1 MNIRRTF
8 IMTIAALSLLGAG
21 ACQKTYQ
28 MVPPPSASSS
38 DDSLD
43 DEDFGGNK
51 ETTIFVTPY
60 GEGEMDGT
68 SWDNAIDADTFL
80 SLLSDQTDLS
90 KAKIYL
96 AEGDYYMSGGS
107 VFGPEIRKKIGSVM
121 GGYSILSKG
130 TDLSSR
136 DIVNHP
142 TVFSGDVNKNK
153 RADEGDC
160 GLLCILGGTSS
171 FDGIIF
177 RNGYINEKTAS
188 SQKSGAGVFVD
199 GDADTWVEFVNCRFE
214 DCVSAASTPSY
225 AGGAAVYVKAGQ
237 ARLKACEL
245 SGCSGASRGGALRCN
260 NDKAILFLDK
270 CSIHGNS
277 VNYDW
282 GSGLQLSSGTICV
295 NNSTFCSNVVGW
307 PGSGGTVNGGG
318 AMLVLNSTIIS
329 DDTTAGI
336 RCESDSRNASFFA
349 NNISLNTNGAPGF
362 LLNGD
367 GKVAVSGGHNIFNR
381 VAGAL
386 QSAASDVTYDTDLK
400 NFGSLAEGTYTWD
413 HSKVSLGTFATSSEI
428 EGYARGFKPE
438 ICPVA
443 EIGKVFAEWCDGF
456 DVDGRGKSRNPAKLL
471 PGAYDPCLDGEAS
484 QTLRFSVFATPFSDA
499 NALSRPESFGFIL
512 TNPEGI
518 YSYNKKMILRGNE
531 YIAEDGETM
540 LWDGKGTTVTVTAY
554 APYADVVD
562 GFVAVSCPSNQATAS
577 ELSAADFVLWKGSVN
592 PSKDLSDG
600 KIQLRLGHLNTR
612 LIVKLTLDGAP
623 VVTSK
628 VASLSV
634 GGLKAE
640 GKCDL
645 SADSPVVVAGGA
657 PVNMFPNVGESS
669 YELITVP
676 QTVSAGSLSVKAT
689 YNKRQYVWASASDVT
704 LAPGKTAELTINIST
719 TKSASSGLMSITTK

>member
-8 IMTIAALSLLGAG
+8 FMTLAVISLLGAG

-51 ETTIFVTPY
+51 ETAIFVTPF

-68 SWDNAIDADTFL
+68 SWDNAIDADAFL
-80 SLLSDQTDLS
+80 GLLSDQTDLS

-96 AEGDYYMSGGS
+96 AEGDYYMSSGS
-107 VFGPEIRKKIGSVM
+107 VFGPEIRKKIGAVM
-121 GGYSILSKG
+121 GGYSIMSNG
-130 TDLSSR
+130 TDVSAR
-136 DIVNHP
+136 DVVKHA

-153 RADEGDC
+153 KADEGDC

-171 FDGIIF
+171 FDGITF
-177 RNGYINEKTAS
+177 RNGYMSETTAS
-188 SQKSGAGVFVD
+188 AQKSGAGVYVE

-214 DCVSAASTPSY
+214 DCVSAAGTPSY
-225 AGGAAVYVKAGQ
+225 AGGAAVYVKSGQ

-245 SGCSGASRGGALRCN
+245 TGCSGASRGGALRCN
-260 NDKAILFLDK
+260 NDKAILFLDQ

-277 VNYDW
+277 VKYDW

-307 PGSGGTVNGGG
+307 QGSGGTVNGGG

-362 LLNGD
+362 LLNGN
-367 GKVAVSGGHNIFNR
+367 GKVAVSGGHNIFNK
-381 VAGAL
+381 VAGEL
-386 QSAASDVTYDTDLK
+386 QSDASDVTYDTDLK
-400 NFGSLAEGTYTWD
+400 NFGSLENGAYIWD
-413 HSKVSLGTFATSSEI
+413 NSKVSLATYATATEI
-428 EGYARGFKPE
+428 DGYAREFSPV

-456 DVDGRGKSRNPAKLL
+456 AVDGRGKARNPEKLL
-471 PGAYDPCLDGEAS
+471 PGAYDPCLEGVAAKA
-484 QTLRFSVFATPFSDA
+484 LRFSVSAVPFGGNSISSPD
-499 NALSRPESFGFIL
+499 SFGFIL
-512 TNPEGI
+512 TNPKGI
-518 YSYNKKMILRGNE
+518 YSYNKKIVLIGNE
-531 YIAEDGETM
+531 YLADDGETM

-554 APYADVVD
+554 APYAEAVD
-562 GFVAVSCPSNQATAS
+562 GIVPVSCPSNQATAA
-577 ELSAADFVLWKGSVN
+577 ELTAADFVLWKGSVN
-592 PSKDLSDG
+592 PKKDLSDG
-600 KIQLRLGHLNTR
+600 KIQLNLGHLNAR
-612 LIVKLTLDGAP
+612 LIVKVTLNGVP
-623 VVTSK
+623 VETSK
-628 VASLSV
+628 IASLSV
-634 GGLKAE
+634 AGLKAE

-645 SADSPVVVAGGA
+645 NADSPVVVADGA

-676 QTVSAGSLSVKAT
+676 QTVSTGSLSVKAT
-689 YNKRQYVWASASDVT
+689 FNKRQYVWKSSSDVT
-704 LAPGKTAELTINIST
+704 LVQGKTSELTINIST
-719 TKSASSGLMSITTK
+719 TKSVSSGRMSITTK

>member
-8 IMTIAALSLLGAG
+8 FMTLAVISLLGAG

-51 ETTIFVTPY
+51 ETAIFVTPF

-68 SWDNAIDADTFL
+68 SWDNAIDADAFL
-80 SLLSDQTDLS
+80 GLLSDQTDLS

-96 AEGDYYMSGGS
+96 AEGDYYMSSGS
-107 VFGPEIRKKIGSVM
+107 VFGPEIRKKIGAVM
-121 GGYSILSKG
+121 GGYSIMSNG
-130 TDLSSR
+130 TDVSAR
-136 DIVNHP
+136 DVVKHA

-153 RADEGDC
+153 KADEGDC

-171 FDGIIF
+171 FDGITF
-177 RNGYINEKTAS
+177 RNGYMSETTAS
-188 SQKSGAGVFVD
+188 AQKSGAGVYVE

-214 DCVSAASTPSY
+214 DCVSAAGTPSY
-225 AGGAAVYVKAGQ
+225 AGGAAVYVKSGQ

-245 SGCSGASRGGALRCN
+245 TGCSGASRGGALRCN

-277 VNYDW
+277 VKYDW

-307 PGSGGTVNGGG
+307 QGSGGTVNGGG

-362 LLNGD
+362 LLNGN
-367 GKVAVSGGHNIFNR
+367 GKVAVSGGHNIFNK
-381 VAGAL
+381 VAGEL
-386 QSAASDVTYDTDLK
+386 KSAASDVTYDTDLK
-400 NFGSLAEGTYTWD
+400 NFGSLENGAYIWD
-413 HSKVSLGTFATSSEI
+413 NSKVSLGTYATATELD
-428 EGYARGFKPE
+428 GYAREFKPV

-456 DVDGRGKSRNPAKLL
+456 AVDGRGKARNPEKLL
-471 PGAYDPCLDGEAS
+471 PGAYDPCLEGVAAKA
-484 QTLRFSVFATPFSDA
+484 LRFSVSAVPFGGNSISSPD
-499 NALSRPESFGFIL
+499 SFGFIL
-512 TNPEGI
+512 TNPKGF
-518 YSYNKKMILRGNE
+518 YSYNKKIVLRGNE
-531 YIAEDGETM
+531 YIADDGETM
-540 LWDGKGTTVTVTAY
+540 LWDGKGTIVTITAY
-554 APYADVVD
+554 APYAEAVD
-562 GFVAVSCPSNQATAS
+562 GVVPVSCPSNQATAA
-577 ELSAADFVLWKGSVN
+577 ELTAADFVLWKGSVN
-592 PSKDLSDG
+592 PKKDLSDG
-600 KIQLRLGHLNTR
+600 KIQLNLGHLNAR
-612 LIVKLTLDGAP
+612 LIVKVTLNGVP
-623 VVTSK
+623 VETSK
-628 VASLSV
+628 IASLSV
-634 GGLKAE
+634 AGLKAE

-645 SADSPVVVAGGA
+645 NADSPVVVADGA

-676 QTVSAGSLSVKAT
+676 QTVSTGSLSVKAT
-689 YNKRQYVWASASDVT
+689 FNKRQYVWKSSSDVT
-704 LAPGKTAELTINIST
+704 LVQGKTSELTINIST
-719 TKSASSGLMSITTK
+719 TKSVSSGRMSITTK

>member
-8 IMTIAALSLLGAG
+8 FMTLAVISLLGAG
-21 ACQKTYQ
+21 SCQKTYQ

-38 DDSLD
+38 DDDLG

-51 ETTIFVTPY
+51 ETAIFVTPF
-60 GEGEMDGT
+60 GEGEMDGS
-68 SWDNAIDADTFL
+68 SWENAYDADTFL
-80 SLLSDQTDLS
+80 GLLSDQTDLS

-96 AEGDYYMSGGS
+96 SEGNYYMSSGS
-107 VFGPEIRKKIGSVM
+107 VFGPEIRKKIGSVL
-121 GGYSILSKG
+121 GGYSIMSKG
-130 TDLSSR
+130 SDVTVR
-136 DIVNHP
+136 DVVKHA
-142 TVFSGDVNKNK
+142 TVFSGDVNKNN
-153 RADEGDC
+153 RADDGDC
-160 GLLCILGGTSS
+160 GLLCVYGGTSS
-171 FDGIIF
+171 FDGITF

-214 DCVSAASTPSY
+214 DCVSAASTPGY

-245 SGCSGASRGGALRCN
+245 TGCSGASRGGALRCN

-362 LLNGD
+362 LLNGN
-367 GKVAVSGGHNIFNR
+367 GRVAVSGGHNIFNK
-381 VAGAL
+381 VAGEL
-386 QSAASDVTYDTDLK
+386 KSAASDVTYDTDLK
-400 NFGSLAEGTYTWD
+400 NFGSLENGVYIWD
-413 HSKVSLGTFATSSEI
+413 NSKVSLGTYATATEI
-428 EGYARGFKPE
+428 DGYAREFKPV

-456 DVDGRGKSRNPAKLL
+456 AVDGRGKARNPEKLL
-471 PGAYDPCLDGEAS
+471 PGAYDPRLEGVAAKA
-484 QTLRFSVFATPFSDA
+484 LRFSVSAVPFGGNSISSPD
-499 NALSRPESFGFIL
+499 SFGFIL
-512 TNPEGI
+512 TNPKGI
-518 YSYNKKMILRGNE
+518 YSYNKKIVLIGNE
-531 YIAEDGETM
+531 YLADDGETM

-554 APYADVVD
+554 APYAEAVD
-562 GFVAVSCPSNQATAS
+562 GVVPVSCPSNQATAA
-577 ELSAADFVLWKGSVN
+577 ELTAADFVLWKGSVN
-592 PSKDLSDG
+592 PSTDLAGG
-600 KIQLRLGHLNTR
+600 KIQLNLGHLNAR
-612 LIVKLTLDGAP
+612 LIVKVTLNGAP
-623 VVTSK
+623 VETSK
-628 VASLSV
+628 IASLSV
-634 GGLKAE
+634 SGLKAE

-645 SADSPVVVAGGA
+645 SADSPKVVADGA
-657 PVNMFPNVGESS
+657 PVNMFPNVGENS

-676 QTVSAGSLSVKAT
+676 QTVATGSLSIKAT
-689 YNKRQYVWASASDVT
+689 FNKRQYVWASQSDVT
-704 LAPGKTAELTINIST
+704 LAPGKTSELTINIST
-719 TKSASSGLMSITTK
+719 TKSVSSGRMSITTK

>member
-8 IMTIAALSLLGAG
+8 FMTLAVISLLGAG

-51 ETTIFVTPY
+51 ETAIFVTPF

-68 SWDNAIDADTFL
+68 SWDNAIDADAFL
-80 SLLSDQTDLS
+80 GLLSDQTDLS

-96 AEGDYYMSGGS
+96 AEGDYYMSSGS
-107 VFGPEIRKKIGSVM
+107 VFGPEIRKKIGAVM
-121 GGYSILSKG
+121 GGYSIMSNG
-130 TDLSSR
+130 TDVSAR
-136 DIVNHP
+136 DVVKHA

-153 RADEGDC
+153 KADEGDC

-171 FDGIIF
+171 FDGITF
-177 RNGYINEKTAS
+177 RNGYMSETTAS
-188 SQKSGAGVFVD
+188 AQKSGAGVYVE

-214 DCVSAASTPSY
+214 DCVSAAGTPGY

-245 SGCSGASRGGALRCN
+245 TGCSGASRGGALRCN

-277 VNYDW
+277 VKYDW

-295 NNSTFCSNVVGW
+295 NNSTFCANSVGW
-307 PGSGGTVNGGG
+307 QGSGGTVNGGG

-362 LLNGD
+362 LLNGN
-367 GKVAVSGGHNIFNR
+367 GRVAVSGGHNIFNK
-381 VAGAL
+381 VAGEL
-386 QSAASDVTYDTDLK
+386 KSAASDVTYDTDLK
-400 NFGSLAEGTYTWD
+400 NFGSLENGAYIWD
-413 HSKVSLGTFATSSEI
+413 NSKVSLGTYATATELD
-428 EGYARGFKPE
+428 GYAREFKPV

-456 DVDGRGKSRNPAKLL
+456 AVDGRGKARNPEKLL
-471 PGAYDPCLDGEAS
+471 PGAYDPCLEGVAAKA
-484 QTLRFSVFATPFSDA
+484 LRFSVSAVPFAGNSITSPD
-499 NALSRPESFGFIL
+499 SFGFIL
-512 TNPEGI
+512 TNPKGI
-518 YSYNKKMILRGNE
+518 YSYNKKIVLIGNE
-531 YIAEDGETM
+531 YLADDGETM

-554 APYADVVD
+554 APYAEAVD
-562 GFVAVSCPSNQATAS
+562 GIVPVSCPSNQATAA
-577 ELSAADFVLWKGSVN
+577 ELTAADFVLWKGSVN
-592 PSKDLSDG
+592 PSTDLAGG
-600 KIQLRLGHLNTR
+600 KIQLNLGHLNAR
-612 LIVKLTLDGAP
+612 LIVKVTLNGAP
-623 VVTSK
+623 VETSK
-628 VASLSV
+628 IASLSV
-634 GGLKAE
+634 SGLKAE

-645 SADSPVVVAGGA
+645 GADSPKVVADGA
-657 PVNMFPNVGESS
+657 PVNMFPNVGENS

-676 QTVSAGSLSVKAT
+676 QTVETGSLSVKAT
-689 YNKRQYVWASASDVT
+689 FNKRQYVWASQSDVT
-704 LAPGKTAELTINIST
+704 LAPGKTSELTINIST
-719 TKSASSGLMSITTK
+719 TKSVSSGRMSITTK

>member
-8 IMTIAALSLLGAG
+8 FMTLAVISLLGAG
-21 ACQKTYQ
+21 SCQKTYQ

-38 DDSLD
+38 DDDLG

-51 ETTIFVTPY
+51 ETAIFVTPF
-60 GEGEMDGT
+60 GEGEMDGS
-68 SWDNAIDADTFL
+68 SWENAYDADTFL
-80 SLLSDQTDLS
+80 GLLSDQTDLS

-96 AEGDYYMSGGS
+96 SEGNYYMSSGS
-107 VFGPEIRKKIGSVM
+107 VFGPEIRKKIGSVL
-121 GGYSILSKG
+121 GGYSIMSKG
-130 TDLSSR
+130 SDVTVR
-136 DIVNHP
+136 DVVKHA
-142 TVFSGDVNKNK
+142 TVFSGDVNKNN
-153 RADEGDC
+153 RADDGDC
-160 GLLCILGGTSS
+160 GLLCVYGGTSS
-171 FDGIIF
+171 FDGITF

-214 DCVSAASTPSY
+214 DCVSAASTPGY

-245 SGCSGASRGGALRCN
+245 TGCSGASRGGALRCN

-362 LLNGD
+362 LLNGN
-367 GKVAVSGGHNIFNR
+367 GRVAVSGGHNIFNK
-381 VAGAL
+381 VAGEL
-386 QSAASDVTYDTDLK
+386 QSATSDVTYDTDLK
-400 NFGSLAEGTYTWD
+400 NFGSLEDGAYVWNNA
-413 HSKVSLGTFATSSEI
+413 KVSLATYATATEI
-428 EGYARGFKPE
+428 DGYAREFSPV

-456 DVDGRGKSRNPAKLL
+456 AVDGRGKARNPEKLL
-471 PGAYDPCLDGEAS
+471 PGAYDPCLEGVAAKA
-484 QTLRFSVFATPFSDA
+484 LRFNVSAVPFGGNSISSPD
-499 NALSRPESFGFIL
+499 SFGFIL
-512 TNPEGI
+512 TNPKGI
-518 YSYNKKMILRGNE
+518 YSYNKKIVLIGNE
-531 YIAEDGETM
+531 YLADDGETM
-540 LWDGKGTTVTVTAY
+540 LWDGKGTTVTITAY
-554 APYADVVD
+554 APYAEAVD
-562 GFVAVSCPSNQATAS
+562 GVVPVSCPSNQATAA
-577 ELSAADFVLWKGSVN
+577 ELTAADFVLWKGSVN
-592 PSKDLSDG
+592 PSTDLSGG
-600 KIQLRLGHLNTR
+600 KIQLNLGHLNTR
-612 LIVKLTLDGAP
+612 LIVKVSLNGVP
-623 VVTSK
+623 VETSK
-628 VASLSV
+628 IASLSV
-634 GGLKAE
+634 SGLKTE

-645 SADSPVVVAGGA
+645 GADSPKVVADGA
-657 PVNMFPNVGESS
+657 PVNMFPNVGEHS

-689 YNKRQYVWASASDVT
+689 FNKRQYVWASQSDVT
-704 LAPGKTAELTINIST
+704 LAPGKTSELTINIST
-719 TKSASSGLMSITTK
+719 TKSVSSGRMSITTK

>member
-8 IMTIAALSLLGAG
+8 IMTFAALSLLGAG

-51 ETTIFVTPY
+51 ETAIFVTPY

-130 TDLSSR
+130 TDLNSR
-136 DIVNHP
+136 DVANHT

-171 FDGIIF
+171 FDGIVF

-214 DCVSAASTPSY
+214 DCVSAATTPGY

-245 SGCSGASRGGALRCN
+245 TGCSGVSRGGALRCN
-260 NDKAILFLDK
+260 NDKAILFIDQ

-277 VNYDW
+277 VKYDW

-307 PGSGGTVNGGG
+307 QGSGGTVNGGG

-362 LLNGD
+362 LLNGN
-367 GKVAVSGGHNIFNR
+367 GRVAVSGGHNIFNK
-381 VAGAL
+381 VAGEL
-386 QSAASDVTYDTDLK
+386 QSATTDVTYDTDLK
-400 NFGSLAEGTYTWD
+400 NFGSLEDGAYVWD
-413 HSKVSLGTFATSSEI
+413 NAKVSLATYATAAEI
-428 EGYARGFKPE
+428 DGYAREFSPV

-456 DVDGRGKSRNPAKLL
+456 AVDGRGKARNPEKLL
-471 PGAYDPCLDGEAS
+471 PGAYDPCLEGVAAKA
-484 QTLRFSVFATPFSDA
+484 LRFSVSAVPFGGNSISSPD
-499 NALSRPESFGFIL
+499 SFGFIL
-512 TNPEGI
+512 TNPKGI
-518 YSYNKKMILRGNE
+518 YSYNKKIVLIGNE
-531 YIAEDGETM
+531 YLADDGETM

-554 APYADVVD
+554 APYAEAVD
-562 GFVAVSCPSNQATAS
+562 GIVPVSCPSNQATAA
-577 ELSAADFVLWKGSVN
+577 ELTAADFVLWKGSVN
-592 PSKDLSDG
+592 PSTDLSGG
-600 KIQLRLGHLNTR
+600 KIQLNLGHLNAR
-612 LIVKLTLDGAP
+612 LIVKVTQNGAP
-623 VVTSK
+623 VETSK
-628 VASLSV
+628 IASLSV
-634 GGLKAE
+634 SGLKAE

-645 SADSPVVVAGGA
+645 GADAPKVVADGA
-657 PVNMFPNVGESS
+657 PVNMFPNVGENS

-676 QTVSAGSLSVKAT
+676 QTVATGSLSVKAT
-689 YNKRQYVWASASDVT
+689 FNKRQYVWASQSDVT
-704 LAPGKTAELTINIST
+704 LAPGKTSELTINIST
-719 TKSASSGLMSITTK
+719 TKSVSSGRMSITTK

>member
-8 IMTIAALSLLGAG
+8 FMTLSVISLLGAG
-21 ACQKTYQ
+21 SCQKTYQ

-38 DDSLD
+38 DDDLG

-51 ETTIFVTPY
+51 ETAIFVTPF
-60 GEGEMDGT
+60 GEGEMDGS
-68 SWDNAIDADTFL
+68 SWENAYDADTFL
-80 SLLSDQTDLS
+80 GLLSDQTDLS

-96 AEGDYYMSGGS
+96 SEGNYYMSSGS
-107 VFGPEIRKKIGSVM
+107 VFGPEIRKKIGSVL
-121 GGYSILSKG
+121 GGYSIMSKG
-130 TDLSSR
+130 SDVTVR
-136 DIVNHP
+136 DVVKHA
-142 TVFSGDVNKNK
+142 TVFSGDVNKNN
-153 RADEGDC
+153 RADDGDC
-160 GLLCILGGTSS
+160 GLLCVYGGTSS
-171 FDGIIF
+171 FDGITF

-214 DCVSAASTPSY
+214 DCVSAASTPGY

-245 SGCSGASRGGALRCN
+245 TGCSGASRGGALRCN

-270 CSIHGNS
+270 CSIHGNN

-362 LLNGD
+362 LLNGN
-367 GKVAVSGGHNIFNR
+367 GRVAVSGGHNIFNK
-381 VAGAL
+381 VAGEL
-386 QSAASDVTYDTDLK
+386 KSATSDVTYDTYMK
-400 NFGSLAEGTYTWD
+400 NFGSLENGAYVWNNA
-413 HSKVSLGTFATSSEI
+413 KVSLATYATATEI
-428 EGYARGFKPE
+428 DGYAREFKPV

-456 DVDGRGKSRNPAKLL
+456 AVDGRGKARNPEKLL
-471 PGAYDPCLDGEAS
+471 PGAYDPCLGGVAAKA
-484 QTLRFSVFATPFSDA
+484 LRFSVSAVPFGGNSISSPD
-499 NALSRPESFGFIL
+499 SFGFIL
-512 TNPEGI
+512 TNPKGI
-518 YSYNKKMILRGNE
+518 YSYNKKIVLIGNE
-531 YIAEDGETM
+531 YLADDGETM
-540 LWDGKGTTVTVTAY
+540 LWDSKGTTVTVTAY
-554 APYADVVD
+554 APYAEAVD
-562 GFVAVSCPSNQATAS
+562 GVVHVSCPSNQATAA
-577 ELSAADFVLWKGSVN
+577 ELTAADFVLWKGSVN
-592 PSKDLSDG
+592 PSTDLAGG
-600 KIQLRLGHLNTR
+600 KIQLNLGHLNAR
-612 LIVKLTLDGAP
+612 LIVKVTLNGAP
-623 VVTSK
+623 VETSK
-628 VASLSV
+628 IASLSV
-634 GGLKAE
+634 SGLKAE

-645 SADSPVVVAGGA
+645 SADSPKVVADGA
-657 PVNMFPNVGESS
+657 PVNMFPNVGENS

-676 QTVSAGSLSVKAT
+676 QTVATGSLSVKAT
-689 YNKRQYVWASASDVT
+689 FNKRQYVWASQSDVT
-704 LAPGKTAELTINIST
+704 LAPGKTSELTINIST
-719 TKSASSGLMSITTK
+719 TKSVSSGRMSITTK

>member
-8 IMTIAALSLLGAG
+8 FMTLAVISLLGAG

-51 ETTIFVTPY
+51 ETAIFVTPF

-68 SWDNAIDADTFL
+68 SWDNAIDADAFL
-80 SLLSDQTDLS
+80 GLLSDQTDLS

-96 AEGDYYMSGGS
+96 AEGDYYMSSGS
-107 VFGPEIRKKIGSVM
+107 VFGPEIRKKIGAVM
-121 GGYSILSKG
+121 GGYSIMSNG
-130 TDLSSR
+130 TDVSAR
-136 DIVNHP
+136 DVVKHA

-153 RADEGDC
+153 KADEGDC

-171 FDGIIF
+171 FDGITF
-177 RNGYINEKTAS
+177 RNGYMSETTAS
-188 SQKSGAGVFVD
+188 AQKSGAGVYVE

-214 DCVSAASTPSY
+214 DCVSAAGTPSY
-225 AGGAAVYVKAGQ
+225 AGGAAVYVKSGQ

-245 SGCSGASRGGALRCN
+245 TGCSGASRGGALRCN
-260 NDKAILFLDK
+260 NDKAILFLDQ

-277 VNYDW
+277 VKYDW

-307 PGSGGTVNGGG
+307 QGSGGTVNGGG

-362 LLNGD
+362 LLNGN
-367 GKVAVSGGHNIFNR
+367 GKVAVSGGHNIFNK
-381 VAGAL
+381 VAGEL
-386 QSAASDVTYDTDLK
+386 QSDASDVTYDTDLK
-400 NFGSLAEGTYTWD
+400 NFGSLENGAYIWD
-413 HSKVSLGTFATSSEI
+413 NSKVSLATYATATEI
-428 EGYARGFKPE
+428 DGYAREFSPV

-456 DVDGRGKSRNPAKLL
+456 AVDGRGKARNPEKLL
-471 PGAYDPCLDGEAS
+471 PGAYDPCLEGVAAKA
-484 QTLRFSVFATPFSDA
+484 LRFSVSAVPFGGNSISSPD
-499 NALSRPESFGFIL
+499 SFGFIL
-512 TNPEGI
+512 TNPKGI
-518 YSYNKKMILRGNE
+518 YSYNKKIVLIGNE
-531 YIAEDGETM
+531 YLADDGETM

-554 APYADVVD
+554 APYAEAVD
-562 GFVAVSCPSNQATAS
+562 GIVPVSCPSNQATAA
-577 ELSAADFVLWKGSVN
+577 ELTAADFVLWKGSVN
-592 PSKDLSDG
+592 PSTDLSGG
-600 KIQLRLGHLNTR
+600 KIQLNLGHLNAR
-612 LIVKLTLDGAP
+612 LIVKVTLNGVP
-623 VVTSK
+623 VETSK
-628 VASLSV
+628 IASLSV
-634 GGLKAE
+634 AGLKAE

-645 SADSPVVVAGGA
+645 SADSPVVVADGA

-676 QTVSAGSLSVKAT
+676 QTVSTGSLSVKAT
-689 YNKRQYVWASASDVT
+689 FNKRQYVWKSSSDVT
-704 LAPGKTAELTINIST
+704 LVQGKTSELTINIST
-719 TKSASSGLMSITTK
+719 TKSASSGQMSITTK

>member
-8 IMTIAALSLLGAG
+8 FMTLAVISLLGAG

-51 ETTIFVTPY
+51 ETAIFVTPF

-68 SWDNAIDADTFL
+68 SWDNAIDADAFL
-80 SLLSDQTDLS
+80 GLLSDQTDLS

-96 AEGDYYMSGGS
+96 AEGDYYMSSGS
-107 VFGPEIRKKIGSVM
+107 VFGPEIRKKIGAVM
-121 GGYSILSKG
+121 GGYSIMSNG
-130 TDLSSR
+130 TDVSAR
-136 DIVNHP
+136 DVVKHA

-153 RADEGDC
+153 KADEGDC

-171 FDGIIF
+171 FDGITF
-177 RNGYINEKTAS
+177 RNGYMSETTAS
-188 SQKSGAGVFVD
+188 AQKSGAGVYVE

-214 DCVSAASTPSY
+214 DCVSAAGTPSY
-225 AGGAAVYVKAGQ
+225 AGGAAVYVKSGQ

-245 SGCSGASRGGALRCN
+245 TGCSGASRGGALRCN

-277 VNYDW
+277 VKYDW

-295 NNSTFCSNVVGW
+295 NNSTFCANSVGW
-307 PGSGGTVNGGG
+307 QGSGGTVNGGG

-362 LLNGD
+362 LLNGG
-367 GKVAVSGGHNIFNR
+367 GKVAVSGGHNIFNK
-381 VAGAL
+381 VDGEL
-386 QSAASDVTYDTDLK
+386 QSDASDVTYDKDLK
-400 NFGSLAEGTYTWD
+400 NFGKLEEGTYTWD
-413 HSKVSLGTFATSSEI
+413 HSKISLVTYATATEI
-428 EGYARGFKPE
+428 EGYAREFKPV
-438 ICPVA
+438 ICPVS

-456 DVDGRGKSRNPAKLL
+456 AVDGRGKARNPEKLL
-471 PGAYDPCLDGEAS
+471 PGAYDPCLEGAAAKV
-484 QTLRFSVFATPFSDA
+484 LRFSVSAAPFAGNSISSPD
-499 NALSRPESFGFIL
+499 SFGFIL
-512 TNPEGI
+512 TNPKGF
-518 YSYNKKMILRGNE
+518 YSYNKKIVLRGNE
-531 YIAEDGETM
+531 YIADDGETM
-540 LWDGKGTTVTVTAY
+540 LWDGKGTIVTITAY
-554 APYADVVD
+554 APYAEAVD
-562 GFVAVSCPSNQATAS
+562 GVVPVSCPSNQATAA
-577 ELSAADFVLWKGSVN
+577 ELTAADFVLWKGSVN
-592 PSKDLSDG
+592 PKKDLSDG
-600 KIQLRLGHLNTR
+600 KIQLNLGHLNAR
-612 LIVKLTLDGAP
+612 LIVKVTLNGVP
-623 VVTSK
+623 VETSK
-628 VASLSV
+628 IASLSV
-634 GGLKAE
+634 AGLKAE

-645 SADSPVVVAGGA
+645 NADSPVVVADGA

-676 QTVSAGSLSVKAT
+676 QTVSTGSLSVKAT
-689 YNKRQYVWASASDVT
+689 FNKRQYVWKSSSDVT
-704 LAPGKTAELTINIST
+704 LVQGKTSELTINIST
-719 TKSASSGLMSITTK
+719 TKSASSGQMSITTK

>member
-8 IMTIAALSLLGAG
+8 FMTLSVISLLGAG
-21 ACQKTYQ
+21 SCQKTYQ

-38 DDSLD
+38 DDDLG

-51 ETTIFVTPY
+51 ETAIFVTPF
-60 GEGEMDGT
+60 GEGEMDGS
-68 SWDNAIDADTFL
+68 SWENAYDADTFL
-80 SLLSDQTDLS
+80 GLLSDQTDLS

-96 AEGDYYMSGGS
+96 SEGNYYMSSGS
-107 VFGPEIRKKIGSVM
+107 VFGPEIRKKIGSVL
-121 GGYSILSKG
+121 GGYSIMSKG
-130 TDLSSR
+130 SDVTVR
-136 DIVNHP
+136 DVVKHA
-142 TVFSGDVNKNK
+142 TVFSGDVNKNN
-153 RADEGDC
+153 RADDGDC
-160 GLLCILGGTSS
+160 GLLCVYGGTSS
-171 FDGIIF
+171 FDGITF

-214 DCVSAASTPSY
+214 DCVSAASTPGY

-245 SGCSGASRGGALRCN
+245 TGCSGASRGGALRCN

-307 PGSGGTVNGGG
+307 QGSGGTVNGGG

-362 LLNGD
+362 LLNGN
-367 GKVAVSGGHNIFNR
+367 GRVAVSGGHNIFNK
-381 VAGAL
+381 VAGEL
-386 QSAASDVTYDTDLK
+386 QSATSDVTYDTDLK
-400 NFGSLAEGTYTWD
+400 NFGSLEDGAYVWNNA
-413 HSKVSLGTFATSSEI
+413 KVSLATYATATEI
-428 EGYARGFKPE
+428 DGYAREFSPV

-456 DVDGRGKSRNPAKLL
+456 AVDGRGKARNPEKLL
-471 PGAYDPCLDGEAS
+471 PGAYDPCLEGVAAKA
-484 QTLRFSVFATPFSDA
+484 LRFNVSAVPFGGNSISSPD
-499 NALSRPESFGFIL
+499 SFGFIL
-512 TNPEGI
+512 TNPKGI
-518 YSYNKKMILRGNE
+518 YSYNKKIVLIGNE
-531 YIAEDGETM
+531 YLADDGETM
-540 LWDGKGTTVTVTAY
+540 LWDGKGTTVTITAY
-554 APYADVVD
+554 APYAEAVD
-562 GFVAVSCPSNQATAS
+562 GVVPVSCPSNQATAA
-577 ELSAADFVLWKGSVN
+577 ELTAADFVLWKGSVN
-592 PSKDLSDG
+592 PSTDLSGG
-600 KIQLRLGHLNTR
+600 KIQLNLGHLNTR
-612 LIVKLTLDGAP
+612 LIVKVSLNGVP
-623 VVTSK
+623 VETSK
-628 VASLSV
+628 IASLSV
-634 GGLKAE
+634 SGLKTE

-645 SADSPVVVAGGA
+645 GADLPKVVADGA
-657 PVNMFPNVGESS
+657 PVNMFPNVGEHS

-689 YNKRQYVWASASDVT
+689 FNKRQYVWASPSDVT
-704 LAPGKTAELTINIST
+704 LAPGKTSELTINIST
-719 TKSASSGLMSITTK
+719 TKTVSSGRMSITTK

>member
-8 IMTIAALSLLGAG
+8 FMTLAVISLLGAG
-21 ACQKTYQ
+21 SCQKTYQ

-51 ETTIFVTPY
+51 ETAIFVTPF
-60 GEGEMDGT
+60 GEGEMDGS
-68 SWDNAIDADTFL
+68 SWENAYDADTFL
-80 SLLSDQTDLS
+80 GLLSDQTDLS

-96 AEGDYYMSGGS
+96 SEGDYYMSSGS
-107 VFGPEIRKKIGSVM
+107 VFGPEIRKKIGAVM
-121 GGYSILSKG
+121 GGYSIMSKG
-130 TDLSSR
+130 TDVTAR
-136 DIVNHP
+136 DVVNHA
-142 TVFSGDVNKNK
+142 TVFSGDVNKNN

-171 FDGIIF
+171 FDGITF
-177 RNGYINEKTAS
+177 RNGYMSETTAS
-188 SQKSGAGVFVD
+188 AQKSGAGVYVE

-214 DCVSAASTPSY
+214 DCESAASTPSY

-245 SGCSGASRGGALRCN
+245 TGCSGASRGGALRCN

-277 VNYDW
+277 VKYDW

-295 NNSTFCSNVVGW
+295 NNSTFCANSVGW
-307 PGSGGTVNGGG
+307 QGSGGTVNGGG

-362 LLNGD
+362 LLNGN
-367 GKVAVSGGHNIFNR
+367 GRVAVSGGHNIFNK
-381 VAGAL
+381 VAGEL
-386 QSAASDVTYDTDLK
+386 KSDASDVTYGTDLK
-400 NFGSLAEGTYTWD
+400 NFGSLENGAYIWD
-413 HSKVSLGTFATSSEI
+413 NSKVSLGTYATATEI
-428 EGYARGFKPE
+428 DGYAREFKPV

-456 DVDGRGKSRNPAKLL
+456 AVDGRGKARNPEKLL
-471 PGAYDPCLDGEAS
+471 PGAYDPCLEGVAAKA
-484 QTLRFSVFATPFSDA
+484 LRFSVSAVPFAGNSITSPD
-499 NALSRPESFGFIL
+499 SFGFIL
-512 TNPEGI
+512 TNPKGI
-518 YSYNKKMILRGNE
+518 YSYNKKIVLIGNE
-531 YIAEDGETM
+531 YLADDGETM

-554 APYADVVD
+554 APYAEAVD
-562 GFVAVSCPSNQATAS
+562 GIVPVSCPSNQATAA
-577 ELSAADFVLWKGSVN
+577 ELTAADFVLWKGSVN
-592 PSKDLSDG
+592 PSTDLAGG
-600 KIQLRLGHLNTR
+600 KIQLNLGHLNAR
-612 LIVKLTLDGAP
+612 LIVKVTLNGAP
-623 VVTSK
+623 VETSK
-628 VASLSV
+628 IASLSV
-634 GGLKAE
+634 SGLKAE

-645 SADSPVVVAGGA
+645 GADSPKVVADGA
-657 PVNMFPNVGESS
+657 PVNMFPNVGENS

-676 QTVSAGSLSVKAT
+676 QTVETGSLSVKAT
-689 YNKRQYVWASASDVT
+689 FNKRQYVWASQSDVT
-704 LAPGKTAELTINIST
+704 LAPGKTSELTINIST
-719 TKSASSGLMSITTK
+719 TKSVSSGRMSITTK

>member
-51 ETTIFVTPY
+51 ETAIFVTPY

-130 TDLSSR
+130 TDLNSR
-136 DIVNHP
+136 DVANHT

-160 GLLCILGGTSS
+160 GLLCVLGGTSS
-171 FDGIIF
+171 FDGIVF

-214 DCVSAASTPSY
+214 DCVSAATTPGY

-245 SGCSGASRGGALRCN
+245 TGCSGVSRGGALRCN
-260 NDKAILFLDK
+260 NDNAILFLDQ

-277 VNYDW
+277 VKYDW

-307 PGSGGTVNGGG
+307 QGSGGTVNGGG

-362 LLNGD
+362 LLNGN
-367 GKVAVSGGHNIFNR
+367 GRVAVSGGHNIFNK
-381 VAGAL
+381 VAGEL
-386 QSAASDVTYDTDLK
+386 QSATTDVTYDTDLK
-400 NFGSLAEGTYTWD
+400 NFGSLEDGAYVWNNA
-413 HSKVSLGTFATSSEI
+413 KVSLATYATAAEI
-428 EGYARGFKPE
+428 DGYAREFSPV

-456 DVDGRGKSRNPAKLL
+456 AVDGRGKARNPEKLL
-471 PGAYDPCLDGEAS
+471 PGAYDPCLEGVAAKA
-484 QTLRFSVFATPFSDA
+484 LRFSVSAVPFGGNSISSPD
-499 NALSRPESFGFIL
+499 SFGFIL
-512 TNPEGI
+512 TNPKGI
-518 YSYNKKMILRGNE
+518 YSYNKKIVLIGNE
-531 YIAEDGETM
+531 YLADDGETM
-540 LWDGKGTTVTVTAY
+540 LWDSKGTTVTVTAY
-554 APYADVVD
+554 APYAEAVD
-562 GFVAVSCPSNQATAS
+562 GVVHVSCPSNQATAA
-577 ELSAADFVLWKGSVN
+577 ELTAADFVLWKGSVN
-592 PSKDLSDG
+592 PSTDLAGG
-600 KIQLRLGHLNTR
+600 KIQLNLGHLNAR
-612 LIVKLTLDGAP
+612 LIVKVTLNGAP
-623 VVTSK
+623 VETSK
-628 VASLSV
+628 IASLSV
-634 GGLKAE
+634 SGLKAE

-645 SADSPVVVAGGA
+645 SADSPKVVADGA
-657 PVNMFPNVGESS
+657 PVNMFPNVGENS

-676 QTVSAGSLSVKAT
+676 QTVSTGSLSVKAT
-689 YNKRQYVWASASDVT
+689 FNKRQYVWASQSDVT
-704 LAPGKTAELTINIST
+704 LAPGKTSELTINIST
-719 TKSASSGLMSITTK
+719 TKSVSSGRMSITTK

>member
-8 IMTIAALSLLGAG
+8 FMTLAVISLLGAG
-21 ACQKTYQ
+21 SCQKTYQ

-38 DDSLD
+38 DDDLG

-51 ETTIFVTPY
+51 ETAIFVTPF
-60 GEGEMDGT
+60 GEGEMDGS
-68 SWDNAIDADTFL
+68 SWENAYDADTFL
-80 SLLSDQTDLS
+80 GLLSDQTDLS

-96 AEGDYYMSGGS
+96 SEGDYYMSSGS
-107 VFGPEIRKKIGSVM
+107 VFGPEIRKKIGAVM
-121 GGYSILSKG
+121 GGYSIMSKG
-130 TDLSSR
+130 TDVTAR
-136 DIVNHP
+136 DVVNHA
-142 TVFSGDVNKNK
+142 TVFSGDVNKNN

-160 GLLCILGGTSS
+160 GLLCVLGGTSS

-214 DCVSAASTPSY
+214 DCESAATTPSY

-245 SGCSGASRGGALRCN
+245 TWCSGVSRGGALRCN
-260 NDKAILFLDK
+260 NDKAILFLDQ

-277 VNYDW
+277 VKYDW

-307 PGSGGTVNGGG
+307 QGSGGTVNGGG

-336 RCESDSRNASFFA
+336 RCESDSRNGSFFA

-362 LLNGD
+362 LLNGN
-367 GKVAVSGGHNIFNR
+367 GKVAVSGGHNIFNK
-381 VAGAL
+381 VAGEL
-386 QSAASDVTYDTDLK
+386 QSATTDVTYDADLK
-400 NFGSLAEGTYTWD
+400 NFGSLENGAYIWNNA
-413 HSKVSLGTFATSSEI
+413 KVSLATYATASELD
-428 EGYARGFKPE
+428 GYAREFSPV

-456 DVDGRGKSRNPAKLL
+456 AVDGRGKARNPEKLL
-471 PGAYDPCLDGEAS
+471 PGAYDPCLEGVAAKA
-484 QTLRFSVFATPFSDA
+484 LRFNVSAVPFGGNSISSPD
-499 NALSRPESFGFIL
+499 SFGFIL
-512 TNPEGI
+512 TNPKGI
-518 YSYNKKMILRGNE
+518 YSYNKKIVLVGNE
-531 YIAEDGETM
+531 YLADDGETM

-554 APYADVVD
+554 APYAEAVD
-562 GFVAVSCPSNQATAS
+562 GIVPVSCPSNQATAA
-577 ELSAADFVLWKGSVN
+577 ELTAADFVLWKGSVN
-592 PSKDLSDG
+592 PSTDLAGG
-600 KIQLRLGHLNTR
+600 KIQLNLGHLNAR
-612 LIVKLTLDGAP
+612 LIVKVTLNGVP
-623 VVTSK
+623 VETSK
-628 VASLSV
+628 IASLSV
-634 GGLKAE
+634 AGLKAE

-645 SADSPVVVAGGA
+645 SADSPVVVADGA
-657 PVNMFPNVGESS
+657 PVNMFPNVGENS

-676 QTVSAGSLSVKAT
+676 QTVATGSLSVKAT
-689 YNKRQYVWASASDVT
+689 FNKRQYVWASQSDVT
-704 LAPGKTAELTINIST
+704 LAPGKTSELTINIST
-719 TKSASSGLMSITTK
+719 TKSASSGQMSITTK

>member
-28 MVPPPSASSS
+28 MVPPPSASSG
-38 DDSLD
+38 DDDLD
-43 DEDFGGNK
+43 DEDFGGKK
-51 ETTIFVTPY
+51 ETAIFVTPF
-60 GEGEMDGT
+60 GEGEMNGS

-80 SLLSDQTDLS
+80 SLLSDPTDLS

-96 AEGDYYMSGGS
+96 SEGDYYMSSGS
-107 VFGPEIRKKIGSVM
+107 VFGPEIRKKIGAVM
-121 GGYSILSKG
+121 GGYSIMSKG
-130 TDLSSR
+130 TDVTAR
-136 DIVNHP
+136 DVVNHA
-142 TVFSGDVNKNK
+142 TVFSGDVNKNS

-160 GLLCILGGTSS
+160 GLLSVYGGTSS
-171 FDGIIF
+171 FDGITF

-214 DCVSAASTPSY
+214 DCESAATTPSY

-245 SGCSGASRGGALRCN
+245 TGCSGASRGGALRCN
-260 NDKAILFLDK
+260 NDKAILFLDQ

-277 VNYDW
+277 VKYDW

-307 PGSGGTVNGGG
+307 QGSGGTVNGGG

-362 LLNGD
+362 LLNGN
-367 GKVAVSGGHNIFNR
+367 GRVAVSGGHNIFNK
-381 VAGAL
+381 VAGEL
-386 QSAASDVTYDTDLK
+386 QSATSDVTYDTDLK
-400 NFGSLAEGTYTWD
+400 NFGSLENGAYIWD
-413 HSKVSLGTFATSSEI
+413 NAKVSLAAYATAAEI
-428 EGYARGFKPE
+428 EGYAREFSPV

-456 DVDGRGKSRNPAKLL
+456 AVDGRGNSRNSAKLL
-471 PGAYDPCLDGEAS
+471 PGAYDPCLKGEAAKA
-484 QTLRFSVFATPFSDA
+484 LRFSVSAAPFAGNSI
-499 NALSRPESFGFIL
+499 SSPESFGFVL
-512 TNPEGI
+512 TNPNGF
-518 YSYNKKMILRGNE
+518 YSYNKKIVLVGNE
-531 YIAEDGETM
+531 YIADDGETM
-540 LWDGKGTTVTVTAY
+540 LWDGKGTTVTITAY
-554 APYADVVD
+554 APYAEAVD
-562 GFVAVSCPSNQATAS
+562 GVIPVSCPSNQATAA
-577 ELSAADFVLWKGSVN
+577 ELTAADFVLWKGSVN
-592 PSKDLSDG
+592 PSTDLSGG
-600 KIQLRLGHLNTR
+600 KIQLNLGHLNAR
-612 LIVKLTLDGAP
+612 LIVKVTLNGVP
-623 VVTSK
+623 VETSK
-628 VASLSV
+628 IASLSV
-634 GGLKAE
+634 SGLKTE
-640 GKCDL
+640 GKCNL
-645 SADSPVVVAGGA
+645 GADSPKVVADGA
-657 PVNMFPNVGESS
+657 PVNMFPNVGKDS

-689 YNKRQYVWASASDVT
+689 YNKRQYVWASPSDVT
-704 LAPGKTAELTINIST
+704 LAPGKTSELTINIST
-719 TKSASSGLMSITTK
+719 TKSVSSGRMSITTK